1 MRNPALI
8 ALVALGV
15 LAFTIAQTS
24 HSPASRDLAGSWQM
38 DKAHSQYPA
47 EGALETIQQHDGVID
62 IIVIETW
69 SGRARPPMHLHL
81 TTDGKPATNFV
92 GGNTFTSTTHWED
105 GKLVTFVEDGR
116 GQHMT
121 ETRELSSDGNTLT
134 VTGYHQDELTKPHY
148 VRVMKR
154 AVPGSRS

>member
-8 ALVALGV
+8 AFVVV
-15 LAFTIAQTS
+15 LALALAVAQTPQTQS
-24 HSPASRDLAGSWQM
+24 SRNLAGSWQM

-69 SGRARPPMHLHL
+69 SGRARPPMHLRL
-81 TTDGKPATNFV
+81 TTDGKPATNMV
-92 GGNTFTSTTHWED
+92 GGNTFTSTTRWEE

-121 ETRELSSDGNTLT
+121 ETRELSSDGSTLT
-134 VTGYHQDELTKPHY
+134 VTGYHQDELVKPRY
-148 VRVMKR
+148 VRVMKK
-154 AVPGSRS
+154 AGSGS

>member
-1 MRNPALI
+1 MRNSALL
-8 ALVALGV
+8 ALVAGA
-15 LAFTIAQTS
+15 LAFTVAQVHETQT
-24 HSPASRDLAGSWQM
+24 PTDLSGSWQM

-81 TTDGKPATNFV
+81 TADGKPATSMV
-92 GGNTFTSTTHWED
+92 GGNRFTSTTHWEK
-105 GKLVTFVEDGR
+105 GKLVTLVEDGR

-134 VTGYHQDELTKPHY
+134 VTGYHQDELAKPHY
-148 VRVMKR
+148 VRVMKK
-154 AVPGSRS
+154 AAPQSQS